1 VTWAALAPVAFVLLW
16 STGFVGA
23 KYGLPYAEP
32 FTFLALR
39 LAIAAALLGVAAA
52 LTSARLTRAQLGRAA
67 VTGLLLHAT
76 YLGGVFWAISRGT
89 PAGVSSVVVSLQP
102 VLVAALAVRLL
113 GERLVARQWVGLAV
127 GVAGVGLVVAPGL
140 TGSTRDSPVEGVA
153 ACLLALV
160 GGTLGTLWHKRH
172 GDGIPLLWGT
182 AVQYATAAAVLT
194 VLSAATETQRIEWTG
209 DFLAALAY
217 LVVALSIGAVLLLLV
232 LLRRGSASGV
242 SSLYYLVPPAT
253 AVEAYLLFG
262 EQLAALSLVGIVV
275 TCVGVALVVRPAK
288 VTAAS
293 PPGAQDPAAAS
304 PPAAQRSPQAG
315 ST

>member
-1 VTWAALAPVAFVLLW
+1 MRWAPAAFVLLW

-39 LAIAAALLGVAAA
+39 LAIAAVLLAAVAAVKDG
-52 LTSARLTRAQLGRAA
+52 RIGRAQVGRAA
-67 VTGLLLHAT
+67 VSGLLLHAT

-113 GERLVARQWVGLAV
+113 GERLVGRQWAGLAV
-127 GVAGVGLVVAPGL
+127 GVAGVGLVVGPGL
-140 TGSTRDSPVEGVA
+140 AAGQADSPLSGLVA
-153 ACLLALV
+153 CVLALL
-160 GGTLGTLWHKRH
+160 GGTFGTLWHKRH

-182 AVQYATAAAVLT
+182 AVQYAAAAVVLG
-194 VLSAATETQRIEWTG
+194 VLSAATETQRIDATPT
-209 DFLAALAY
+209 FVAAMAW
-217 LVVALSIGAVLLLLV
+217 LVLALSIGAVLLLLV

-253 AVEAYLLFG
+253 AVEAYVAFG
-262 EQLAALSLVGIVV
+262 ERLAPLAVVGIVV
-275 TCVGVALVVRPAK
+275 TCVGVAMVVRRPA
-288 VTAAS
+288 
-293 PPGAQDPAAAS
+293 G
-304 PPAAQRSPQAG
+304 
-315 ST
+315 

>member
-1 VTWAALAPVAFVLLW
+1 MTWAALAPVAFVLLW

-39 LAIAAALLGVAAA
+39 LAIAATLLGVAAA
-52 LTSARLTRAQLGRAA
+52 LTSGRLTRAQLGRAA
-67 VTGLLLHAT
+67 VTGLLMHAT

-113 GERLVARQWVGLAV
+113 GERLMARQWLGLAV

-140 TGSTRDSPVEGVA
+140 TGSTRDFPVEGLA
-153 ACLLALV
+153 ACLLALL

-182 AVQYATAAAVLT
+182 AVQYAAAAAVLAL
-194 VLSAATETQRIEWTG
+194 LSAATETQRIDWTG

-262 EQLAALSLVGIVV
+262 EQLAAVSVVGIVV
-275 TCVGVALVVRPAK
+275 TCVGVALVVRPARL
-288 VTAAS
+288 TASS
-293 PPGAQDPAAAS
+293 PPGAQDPAAPP
-304 PPAAQRSPQAG
+304 PPAAQRSPQAR

>member
-1 VTWAALAPVAFVLLW
+1 MTWAALAPVAFVLLW

-52 LTSARLTRAQLGRAA
+52 LTSGRLTRAQLGRAA
-67 VTGLLLHAT
+67 VTGLLMHAT

-113 GERLVARQWVGLAV
+113 GERLMARQWVGLAV

-140 TGSTRDSPVEGVA
+140 TGTTQDSPVEGLV
-153 ACLLALV
+153 ACLLALL

-182 AVQYATAAAVLT
+182 AVQYAAAAVVLAL
-194 VLSAATETQRIEWTG
+194 LSAATETQRIDWTG
-209 DFLAALAY
+209 EFLAALAY

-262 EQLAALSLVGIVV
+262 EQLAALSLIGIVV
-275 TCVGVALVVRPAK
+275 TCVGVALVVRPAQ
-288 VTAAS
+288 VTAPS
-293 PPGAQDPAAAS
+293 PPGAQDPAAPP
-304 PPAAQRSPQAG
+304 PPAAQPSPQAR